1 MRIEHVYPDCVTEK
15 IDEIDRHLAD
25 IEKEYL
31 AEYLRNPLGF
41 GVCTLE
47 MDYRND
53 WRVKSLEKQKV
64 YIYERAVCKT
74 ILTAET
80 EEEKKMLQERFGK
93 NENNIP

>member
-1 MRIEHVYPDCVTEK
+1 MKIEHVYPDYVTDK
-15 IDEIDRHLAD
+15 IDEIDRHLAG

-31 AEYLRNPLGF
+31 ARYLRRQIGF

-53 WRVKSLEKQKV
+53 WRVKALEKQKTH
-64 YIYERAVCKT
+64 IYEHAVYKT

-80 EEEKKMLQERFGK
+80 EEEKKVLLERFK
-93 NENNIP
+93 Q

>member
-1 MRIEHVYPDCVTEK
+1 MKIEHVYQDYVTDK

-31 AEYLRNPLGF
+31 AEYLRQPLGF

-53 WRVKSLEKQKV
+53 WRVKTLEKQKAQ
-64 YIYERAVCKT
+64 IYERAVYKT

-80 EEEKKMLQERFGK
+80 EEEKKMLQEWFGK
-93 NENNIP
+93 NENNIS

>member
-1 MRIEHVYPDCVTEK
+1 MKIEHVYSDYVTDK
-15 IDEIDRHLAD
+15 IDEIDRHLAE

-31 AEYLRNPLGF
+31 AEYLRKPLGF

-53 WRVKSLEKQKV
+53 CRVKALEKQKA
-64 YIYERAVCKT
+64 YIYERAVYKT

-80 EEEKKMLQERFGK
+80 EEEKKMLQERFGE

>member
-1 MRIEHVYPDCVTEK
+1 MKIEHVYPDYVTDK

-31 AEYLRNPLGF
+31 AEYLRRPLGF

-53 WRVKSLEKQKV
+53 FRVKTLEKQKV
-64 YIYERAVCKT
+64 YIYERAVCKM
-74 ILTAET
+74 IITAET